1 VDRKAGSVTVLN
13 TVKPSSMIR
22 KKGIYIYKDLH
33 RKINVENVTGSGGQ
47 SQCKWKN
54 WHF

>member
-1 VDRKAGSVTVLN
+1 VDRKAGFVTGLN

-22 KKGIYIYKDLH
+22 NKGIYIHKGIE

-47 SQCKWKN
+47 LQCKWKN